1 MGYWIVVVDD
11 DAIELKNA
19 KNLLTRE
26 DLRVSC
32 LRSGRELLKFM
43 DTNTPDLVLM
53 DILMPEMD
61 GFETFHA
68 LRELEESKN
77 RSATPVIFLSGDRDR
92 ATERRG
98 LQDGASDFIR
108 KPFDKD
114 ALISRIINTIENR
127 KTIENLTEKAT
138 LDKLTGFLNKA
149 SGTEK
154 IAAMCED
161 STGAIMLFDLDN
173 FKLVNDIY
181 GHDMG
186 DQVLIAFADIVRHNT
201 RSEDV
206 IARIGG
212 DEFLGFFRNLTSK
225 TAVKA
230 LTDRLNAQ
238 LLHRCIELMG
248 EDFDIP
254 IGISTGVAFV
264 PEHSRDYA
272 MLFRCADS
280 AMYRVK
286 QSGKHGVRIYEDDV
300 FVDGEDGE
308 SDLESDMTRISKI
321 LEERSAQEGAMV
333 LGKETFIHIYRFAMR
348 FLKRYKK
355 GVEKVLFSLTV
366 EGIDENVSELIP
378 LFIDLLCD
386 KLRKS
391 DIIVQ
396 IKSDQVL
403 IFLPIITE
411 EEGDMV
417 IHRIEDAF
425 HEKFKDSVK
434 LKYVADHVSF
444 DGADE

>member
-1 MGYWIVVVDD
+1 MKYWIVIVDD

-19 KNLLTRE
+19 KSLLDGE

-32 LRSGRELLKFM
+32 LRSGSELLKFM
-43 DTNTPDLVLM
+43 ENNNPDLVIM

-61 GFETFHA
+61 GFEAFHS
-68 LRELEESKN
+68 LRQFEEENN
-77 RSATPVIFLSGDRDR
+77 RSVTPVIFWSGDDDR

-98 LQDGASDFIR
+98 LKDGASDFIR

-114 ALISRIINTIENR
+114 ALISRIIKTIENR
-127 KTIENLTEKAT
+127 KTIESLTEKAT

-154 IAAMCED
+154 ITALCEVRD
-161 STGAIMLFDLDN
+161 GALMLFDMDN

-201 RSEDV
+201 RSMDV
-206 IARIGG
+206 ISRIGG
-212 DEFLGFFRNLTSK
+212 DEFLGFFENLTSK

-238 LLHRCIELMG
+238 LLHKCIELMG

-254 IGISTGVAFV
+254 IGISTGVALV
-264 PEHSRDYA
+264 PEHSRDFS

-286 QSGKHGVRIYEDDV
+286 QGGKHGVRIFEDDV
-300 FVDGEDGE
+300 FVEVS
-308 SDLESDMTRISKI
+308 SDETDLDADLTRISKI
-321 LEERSAQEGAMV
+321 LEERSAMDGAMV
-333 LGKETFIHIYRFAMR
+333 LGKETFAHIYRFAMR

-355 GVEKVLFSLTV
+355 GVEKVLFSISTDDA
-366 EGIDENVSELIP
+366 DEFHSELIP
-378 LFIDLLCD
+378 QFIDLLCE

-403 IFLPIITE
+403 IFLPIITK

-417 IHRIEDAF
+417 IKRIEDAF
-425 HEKFKDSVK
+425 VERFKENVK
-434 LKYVADHVSF
+434 LKHSSDHISF
-444 DGADE
+444 EDGTE